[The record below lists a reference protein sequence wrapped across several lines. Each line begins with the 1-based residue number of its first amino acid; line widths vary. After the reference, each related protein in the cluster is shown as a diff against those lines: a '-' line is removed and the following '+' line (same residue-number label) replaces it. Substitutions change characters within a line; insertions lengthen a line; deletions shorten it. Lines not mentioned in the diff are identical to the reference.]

1 MKIPSQ
7 PLTSGGINTGV
18 TSGVSGQQTGDALSN
33 TRNFYSLK
41 AGAKFKATILDIKP
55 SKVTIKLDNGGT
67 FTARTLV
74 LPDARIGEE
83 SIFLVKSNTDGQMLL
98 EMIKVDPSLLQSN
111 AVKEALNHA
120 GMYTGEDN
128 IALGRAMVGENLSLE
143 AHNLQKASFFLYGQ
157 QEQQSQQNQQ
167 APPPEHALEK
177 AMFLLREGFKAEAAS
192 LRGLETALDS
202 TMHLRGTLN
211 NLAEEILRLPPSASQ
226 KALIQTLIGHK
237 ANADIQDIRK
247 SVYDRFFLQ
256 FDSKANSKAPRKPLN
271 TFYNQLQEAVH
282 QLQEL
287 AKSFRSLQ
295 AGLTAVRDS
304 LSFMSQLTKDI
315 QYYQIPFIAN
325 QQPQQGELFV
335 YKDKAHSGR
344 SLEKEAHVLIALDTA
359 ALGRVEVLTH
369 KTEKHLQLKFSATDE
384 TIKLLQKHSPQLANL
399 LQEKGFQVGGLTYQQ
414 LQKNQE
420 NRTTVLSPSPINEN
434 SIPPTPPKRYA
445 FDMRV

>member
-1 MKIPSQ
+1 MKIPPQS
-7 PLTSGGINTGV
+7 PASGGMQNNQ
-18 TSGVSGQQTGDALSN
+18 TSQVGLSGQTEDALSS
-33 TRNFYSLK
+33 TRNFYALK

-55 SKVTIKLDNGGT
+55 SKVTIKLDGGGT

-83 SIFLVKSNTDGQMLL
+83 SIFLVKSNNLDGQILL
-98 EMIKVDPSLLQSN
+98 EMLKIDPATLQSN

-120 GMYTGEDN
+120 GMYTGEEN
-128 IALGRAMVGENLSLE
+128 IALGRAIVEKNLSLE
-143 AHNLQKASFFLYGQ
+143 PQNLQKASFFLYGQ
-157 QEQQSQQNQQ
+157 QEQPQDN
-167 APPPEHALEK
+167 ALEK
-177 AMFLLREGFKAEAAS
+177 AMFLLREGFQAETAS

-202 TMHLRGTLN
+202 TLHLRGTLN
-211 NLAEEILRLPPSASQ
+211 NLAEEILRLPPSNNQ

-237 ANADIQDIRK
+237 TNADMQDIRK

-256 FDSKANSKAPRKPLN
+256 LSPNAPRKPLN
-271 TFYNQLQEAVH
+271 TFYKELQEAVL

-295 AGLTAVRDS
+295 AGLIAVRDS

-335 YKDKAHSGR
+335 YKDKAHGGR
-344 SLEKEAHVLIALDTA
+344 SLDKEAHVLIALDTA
-359 ALGRVEVLTH
+359 SLGRVEVLTH
-369 KTEKHLQLKFSATDE
+369 KTEKQLQFKFSGTDE
-384 TIKLLQKHSPQLANL
+384 TLKLLQKHSSKLAGL
-399 LQEKGFQVGGLTYQQ
+399 LQEKGFQISGLTYQQ
-414 LQKNQE
+414 LQKNQGKDE
-420 NRTTVLSPSPINEN
+420 RTTVLSPSPIEEN
-434 SIPPTPPKRYA
+434 SMPPTPPKRYA